1 MTDERVPDFWDEA
14 RALIEAR
21 PIGFLATADGDQ
33 PIVRAVT
40 PAWKGIRAFIAT
52 DPDTAKVRQ
61 IQRNPRV
68 NLIHWGLDFHHV
80 SLRARA
86 SLVTDAEMLDEL
98 WHAFPYDLSDYF
110 SRGDEGT
117 PGKARFGVIS
127 LDPFRIELWSLQSLA
142 IGKPP
147 QVWRSR

>member
-1 MTDERVPDFWDEA
+1 M
-14 RALIEAR
+14 
-21 PIGFLATADGDQ
+21 
-33 PIVRAVT
+33 RAVT
-40 PAWKGIRAFIAT
+40 PAWRGARAFIAT
-52 DPDTAKVRQ
+52 DPDTPKVRQ

-68 NLIHWGLDFHHV
+68 NLIHWGLDFVHV

-86 SLVTDAEMLDEL
+86 ALVTDAELLDEL

-110 SRGDEGT
+110 DRREDAGG
-117 PGKARFGVIS
+117 GKARYGVIS

-142 IGKPP
+142 TGKPP